1 MTLPGCASLCP
12 LNEFINL
19 TKDVVPENWER
30 ECLIGW
36 DEITSNDVIG
46 NYYFPYFTLSIHNFP
61 SIMQLILS
69 YKFHIIYP

>member
-12 LNEFINL
+12 LNEFVNL

-46 NYYFPYFTLSIHNFP
+46 NY
-61 SIMQLILS
+61 
-69 YKFHIIYP
+69 